1 MTKHFSIILLG
12 QKEMNKNN
20 KTLTM
25 QKPKYHSVGTD
36 ESYVNWIKRF
46 VIVKKEKI

>member
-1 MTKHFSIILLG
+1 MTKHFYIILLG
-12 QKEMNKNN
+12 QKEMNIIYKIQIR
-20 KTLTM
+20 
-25 QKPKYHSVGTD
+25 QKAKHHSVGTD